1 MEEIFD
7 TFDKDGNYLGT
18 RTKSYC
24 HSENAK
30 CYHKTVWIWI
40 INSKKEILVQKRSP
54 LKKFMPEKWD
64 MSSAGHVSTGED
76 FLTACIRETQEE
88 LGLLFKKEQ
97 FVFQAE
103 IFSHSLKEFGQVYF
117 LFADFS
123 VDEVSLQADEVAQI
137 QWFSYD
143 EFIRLLY
150 STDFV
155 SHDENYKTWLKE
167 NLRKATL

>member
-1 MEEIFD
+1 MEERFD
-7 TFDKDGNYLGT
+7 TFDKDGNYLGV

-24 HSENAK
+24 HSEHAD

-40 INSKKEILVQKRSP
+40 INSKKEILVQKRSS

-103 IFSHSLKEFGQVYF
+103 ILSQSLKEFGQVYF

-123 VDEVSLQADEVAQI
+123 IEDTRLQADEVAHI
-137 QWFSYD
+137 QWFTYD

-150 STDFV
+150 SPDFV
-155 SHDENYKTWLKE
+155 PHDENYKTWLKE
-167 NLRKATL
+167 NLRIVTL

>member
-1 MEEIFD
+1 MEERFD
-7 TFDKDGNYLGT
+7 TFDKDGNYLGV

-24 HSENAK
+24 HSEYAD

-40 INSKKEILVQKRSP
+40 INSKKEILVQKRSS

-103 IFSHSLKEFGQVYF
+103 ILSQSLKEFGQVYF

-123 VDEVSLQADEVAQI
+123 IEDTRLQADEVAQI
-137 QWFSYD
+137 QWFTYD

-150 STDFV
+150 SPDFV
-155 SHDENYKTWLKE
+155 PHDEN
-167 NLRKATL
+167 

>member
-1 MEEIFD
+1 
-7 TFDKDGNYLGT
+7 
-18 RTKSYC
+18 
-24 HSENAK
+24 
-30 CYHKTVWIWI
+30 
-40 INSKKEILVQKRSP
+40 
-54 LKKFMPEKWD
+54 MPEKWD

-103 IFSHSLKEFGQVYF
+103 ILSQSLKEFGQVYF

-123 VDEVSLQADEVAQI
+123 IEDTRLQADEVAQI
-137 QWFSYD
+137 QWFTYD

-150 STDFV
+150 SPDFV
-155 SHDENYKTWLKE
+155 PHDENYKTWLKE
-167 NLRKATL
+167 NLRIVTL